1 MAFRSHTKAAMSHE
15 IKQKT
20 SQRFWGWRWLLL
32 AIAFP
37 LLLISLLLSASL
49 WLNTSDTP
57 ESADAIVVLGGDFSR
72 EVYAAELWKKG
83 LAPEIYVSQM
93 APRDS
98 YLTIS
103 KLGVTLPTDQDISAA
118 ILRKS
123 GVPAKRIHFYGPSV
137 STRDEA
143 SSLKNALPP
152 GKHFIVL
159 TSPYHVTR
167 ARLIFRQEF
176 TSDRFRVISTNE
188 RFPSDWWR
196 HQKSARC
203 VVLEIL
209 KLIHF
214 SLGGGFT
221 SHPSFSF

>member
-1 MAFRSHTKAAMSHE
+1 MSQE
-15 IKQKT
+15 IQPKT
-20 SQRFWGWRWLLL
+20 ARLFSRWFLLS
-32 AIAFP
+32 IVF
-37 LLLISLLLSASL
+37 LLFIISSLLSASL

-57 ESADAIVVLGGDFSR
+57 ENADAIVVLGGDFSR

-93 APRDS
+93 VPRES

-103 KLGVTLPTDQDISAA
+103 KLGVALPSDKEISAA

-143 SSLKNALPP
+143 SSLKRSLPP

-176 TSDRFRVISTNE
+176 DSDHFRVISTQE
-188 RFPSDWWR
+188 KFPSDWWR
-196 HQKSARC
+196 HQKAARC

-214 SLGGGFT
+214 GLGGAFT
-221 SHPSFSF
+221 HHANSF

>member
-1 MAFRSHTKAAMSHE
+1 MLSISF
-15 IKQKT
+15 
-20 SQRFWGWRWLLL
+20 
-32 AIAFP
+32 
-37 LLLISLLLSASL
+37 LLLILTSLLSASY
-49 WLNTSDTP
+49 WLNTSDTL

-83 LAPEIYVSQM
+83 LAPEVYVSQM
-93 APRDS
+93 VPRES
-98 YLTIS
+98 YITVS
-103 KLGVTLPTDQDISAA
+103 KLGVTLPSEKDISAA
-118 ILRKS
+118 VLRKS
-123 GVPAKRIHFYGPSV
+123 GVPAERIHFYGPSV

-143 SSLKNALPP
+143 SSLKRSLPA

-176 TSDRFRVISTNE
+176 DSDRFRVISTQEN
-188 RFPSDWWR
+188 FPSDWWR
-196 HQKSARC
+196 HQKAARC

-214 SLGGGFT
+214 GLGGAFT
-221 SHPSFSF
+221 SHQTITL